1 MPTVEV
7 AVAETEMVPVATV
20 AFVGESNVVPM
31 PVVLTVRVTGI
42 VCGEPVAPDAVI
54 VAVAL

>member
-7 AVAETEMVPVATV
+7 AVAKRETVPVAI
-20 AFVGESNVVPM
+20 APLLGESNVVPM
-31 PVVLTVRVTGI
+31 PVVLTVKVTGI
-42 VCGEPVAPDAVI
+42 VCGEPMAPDAVI